1 VYTNANIY
9 TWSTTKEKAMLS
21 KEEATKIANQEREIG
36 VYKDSVYG
44 YVIEFLPKEVVTAL
58 YARAATNCIVADSS
72 EELCCKLEALVKSFE
87 AYEDEEGELVAP
99 NKKDGFILGCF
110 DGKGVRPIP
119 FAENNIENTKA
130 ELMLLI
136 DCLS

>member
-1 VYTNANIY
+1 
-9 TWSTTKEKAMLS
+9 MLS

-44 YVIEFLPKEVVTAL
+44 YVIEFLPKEVVQSLFARGATHRITAE
-58 YARAATNCIVADSS
+58 TS
-72 EELCCKLEALVKSFE
+72 EEICFKLESILASFE